1 MSMRN
6 AIGIALAGCLVTALL
21 WQRTAGF
28 SAFTYET
35 WRRVEVA
42 REAAPV
48 SDWLLQDAQGDFVRL
63 SDWRDQ
69 TLLVGFIFTRC
80 PSVCVALGTR
90 YRQLQRLL
98 EANTSSDL
106 HLLSISIDPDWDTPA
121 RLAEYRR
128 RHDGLQDSWTVAR
141 PADAQVLDDLVRE
154 TGLRVI
160 PDGLGG
166 FSHSESLHWIRD
178 GRLLLIT
185 DWFDPE
191 LEKLITD
198 GITDGV

>member
-1 MSMRN
+1 MSARS
-6 AIGIALAGCLVTALL
+6 AIGIVLAGCLVTALL

-48 SDWLLQDAQGDFVRL
+48 SDWRLQDDQGDFVRL

-80 PSVCVALGTR
+80 PSVCVALGSR
-90 YRQLQRLL
+90 YRQLQGTLQ
-98 EANTSSDL
+98 ANTSTDV

-128 RHDGLQDSWTVAR
+128 RHAGLQASWTVAR
-141 PADAQVLDDLVRE
+141 PADAQVLDDMIRE

-160 PDGLGG
+160 PDRHGG

-178 GRLLLIT
+178 GRLLRIS
-185 DWFDPE
+185 DWRDPE
-191 LEKLITD
+191 LEKLIAD
-198 GITDGV
+198 GG

>member
-1 MSMRN
+1 MSART

-21 WQRTAGF
+21 WERTAGF

-48 SDWLLQDAQGDFVRL
+48 SDWRLQDAEGDFVRL

-80 PSVCVALGTR
+80 PSVCVALGSR
-90 YRQLQRLL
+90 YRQLQGTLQASNL
-98 EANTSSDL
+98 TDV

-128 RHDGLQDSWTVAR
+128 RHAGLKASWTVAR
-141 PADAQVLDDLVRE
+141 PADAQVLDDLIRE

-160 PDGLGG
+160 PDRFGG
-166 FSHSESLHWIRD
+166 FSHSESLHWIRE
-178 GRLLLIT
+178 GQLLRIS
-185 DWFDPE
+185 DWRDPE

-198 GITDGV
+198 GG

>member
-1 MSMRN
+1 MSARS
-6 AIGIALAGCLVTALL
+6 AIGIVLAGGLVLALL

-48 SDWLLQDAQGDFVRL
+48 SDWRLQDAQGDFVHL
-63 SDWRDQ
+63 SDWGDQ
-69 TLLVGFIFTRC
+69 TLLVGFIYTRC

-90 YRQLQRLL
+90 YRQLQRTLQ
-98 EANTSSDL
+98 AGTSSGV

-128 RHDGLQDSWTVAR
+128 RHGGLPGSWTVAR
-141 PADAQVLDDLVRE
+141 PADAQVLGDLIKE

-160 PDGLGG
+160 PDGSGG
-166 FSHSESLHWIRD
+166 FAHSESLHWIRD
-178 GRLLLIT
+178 GQLLRIS
-185 DWFDPE
+185 DWRDPE
-191 LEKLITD
+191 LEQLITD
-198 GITDGV
+198 GG

>member
-1 MSMRN
+1 VSARS
-6 AIGIALAGCLVTALL
+6 AIGIVLAGCLVTALL

-48 SDWLLQDAQGDFVRL
+48 SDWRLQDAQGDVVRL
-63 SDWRDQ
+63 SDWGDQ
-69 TLLVGFIFTRC
+69 TLLVGFMYTRC
-80 PSVCVALGTR
+80 PSVCVAVGTR
-90 YRQLQRLL
+90 YQQLQRTLQ
-98 EANTSSDL
+98 AGTSADV
-106 HLLSISIDPDWDTPA
+106 HLLSISIDPDRDTPA
-121 RLAEYRR
+121 RLAAYRR
-128 RHDGLQDSWTVAR
+128 RHAGLQASWTVAR
-141 PADAQVLDDLVRE
+141 PADAQVLDDVIRE

-178 GRLLLIT
+178 GRLLRIS
-185 DWFDPE
+185 DWRDPG
-191 LEKLITD
+191 LEKSITD
-198 GITDGV
+198 GG

>member
-1 MSMRN
+1 MSART
-6 AIGIALAGCLVTALL
+6 AIGVVLAGCLVTALL

-42 REAAPV
+42 REPAPV
-48 SDWLLQDAQGDFVRL
+48 SDWRLQDARGDFVRL

-69 TLLVGFIFTRC
+69 TLLVGFVYTRC
-80 PSVCVALGTR
+80 ASVCVALGTR
-90 YRQLQRLL
+90 YQQLQRILQ
-98 EANTSSDL
+98 ASTSTDV
-106 HLLSISIDPDWDTPA
+106 HLLSISVDPDWDTPA

-128 RHDGLQDSWTVAR
+128 RHAGLEASWTVAR
-141 PADAQVLDDLVRE
+141 PADARVLDDLIRE

-160 PDGLGG
+160 PDPLGG
-166 FSHSESLHWIRD
+166 FSHSESLHWIRN
-178 GRLLLIT
+178 GQLLRIS
-185 DWFDPE
+185 DWRDPE

-198 GITDGV
+198 GI

>member
-1 MSMRN
+1 LSVRS
-6 AIGIALAGCLVTALL
+6 AIGIVLAGCLMTALL

-48 SDWLLQDAQGDFVRL
+48 SDWQLQDAEGDFVRL

-69 TLLVGFIFTRC
+69 TLLVGFIYTQC
-80 PSVCVALGTR
+80 PSVCVALGSR
-90 YRQLQRLL
+90 YQQLQRTLQ
-98 EANTSSDL
+98 AGNSTDV
-106 HLLSISIDPDWDTPA
+106 HLLSVSIDPDQDTPA
-121 RLAEYRR
+121 RLAAYRR
-128 RHDGLQDSWTVAR
+128 GQAGLPASWTVAR
-141 PADAQVLDDLVRE
+141 PVDAQVLDEMIRE

-160 PDGLGG
+160 PDGRGG

-178 GRLLLIT
+178 GRLLRIS
-185 DWFDPE
+185 DWRDPE
-191 LEKLITD
+191 LEKLIID
-198 GITDGV
+198 GG